1 MKSRIG
7 ILATLVVGMLLSTAG
22 AGLAIDGIASSSD
35 NAGVAQ
41 YGHKP
46 GNTNPGGSSD
56 GFGVFRRDAR
66 PIVTGVLLGYLD
78 FCDI

>member
-1 MKSRIG
+1 MESHAWRNR
-7 ILATLVVGMLLSTAG
+7 LRVGFGFSNDLRFG
-22 AGLAIDGIASSSD
+22 AGLVIEVNGNRI
-35 NAGVAQ
+35 VTIE
-41 YGHKP
+41 

-66 PIVTGVLLGYLD
+66 AISSGVLLGYLD